1 MRVIIIGAGI
11 VGQTIAKRFSSEAQ
25 DVVLI
30 EQDASKIKHA
40 KESLDVR
47 IIHGS
52 GSSPQIL
59 SEAGID
65 KAEMVIAVT
74 NSDEV
79 NMVACLIADTQSR
92 VPKKVARIR
101 NPDYLNHTAIFDAKH
116 LDLDLIINP
125 EKVAAERILK
135 IIEIPGALDVVDLLD
150 GRLKLVG
157 YRLTDSSP
165 IAGKKIRELT
175 GDYPDTV
182 IVAIYRGAETI
193 IPTGDTPLKADDMVF
208 AITRHDNTD
217 SIVRLLGNGNK
228 KSGNKFIIV
237 GGGDIGYGIAK
248 PLEGHG
254 HNVKII
260 EKNEAR
266 AAFLAEDLDKT
277 LVLSGDGTDRE
288 LLKEENIADTDTIVA
303 VTNDEEANILT
314 ALLAK
319 RLGAKRSIA
328 LVDKPEY
335 LSMVSTI
342 GIDVAV
348 SPRLATVSDILQF
361 VRKGK
366 ILSVK
371 ALMEERIEAIETLA
385 METSDIVDTPLKDV
399 KFPKGAL
406 VGAIVRDDELILP
419 TGDTVIRPKD
429 RLVVFALRKAIAN
442 IEKLLMVKPE
452 FF

>member
-1 MRVIIIGAGI
+1 M
-11 VGQTIAKRFSSEAQ
+11 
-25 DVVLI
+25 LI
-30 EQDASKIKHA
+30 EQDAAKVKHA

-59 SEAGID
+59 IEAGID
-65 KAEMVIAVT
+65 RAEMVIAVT

-101 NPDYLNHTAIFDAKH
+101 NPDYLNHTTIFDSKH
-116 LDLDLIINP
+116 LNLDLIINP

-135 IIEIPGALDVVDLLD
+135 IIEVPGALDVVDLL
-150 GRLKLVG
+150 GGSLKLVG
-157 YRLTDSSP
+157 YRLKSSSH
-165 IAGKKIRELT
+165 IVNKKIREFK
-175 GDYPDTV
+175 GEYPETV
-182 IVAIYRGAETI
+182 IVAIYRGSETI
-193 IPTGDTPLKADDMVF
+193 IPNGDTPLKADDMVF
-208 AITRHDNTD
+208 AITRADNTD
-217 SIVRLLGNGNK
+217 SLVRLLGNGDK
-228 KSGNKFIIV
+228 KSASKFIIV
-237 GGGDIGYGIAK
+237 GGGDIGYALAK
-248 PLEGHG
+248 PLEERGY
-254 HNVKII
+254 NVKII

-277 LVLSGDGTDRE
+277 VVLSGDGTDRE

-319 RLGAKRSIA
+319 RLGVKRSIA

-385 METSDIVDTPLKDV
+385 METSDIVDRALKDI
-399 KFPKGAL
+399 KFPNGAL
-406 VGAIVRDDELILP
+406 VGAIVRDDELMMP
-419 TGDTVIRPKD
+419 TGDTVVRPKD
-429 RLVVFALRKAIAN
+429 RLVIFALRKAIHK